1 MKKTLSL
8 FLVLV
13 MLFTCAF
20 SAVSLAETTG
30 ALTEAQQLE
39 LATVMEWLL
48 RDISQENY
56 TEIFSWGKDDI
67 LQKLE
72 DYDQPLETL
81 TKEEIADQLAPVIS
95 MLGLFAGLA
104 ESEDGGEAIA
114 GMLGGMLG
122 GLMGGAMG
130 GAMGDADSL
139 FSLGDDWISD
149 FGEDEDEESEE
160 DYEPDYTAYY
170 YDMLWVNGETKLESV
185 YQDEY
190 YKIAITEGDKELAY
204 LCELDAATG
213 IATGIGTGDPDTTE
227 AQPDHGVATFYI
239 TEDDQL
245 VWKKADG
252 EEVFFTGYESPLSGL
267 IGYVDGKDVTLVWM
281 GNHLEVIV
289 QQDDDL
295 WVYACPP
302 NEETDVLEGSGYF
315 ENLETGETAEGYQ
328 GTFVFQNDRAQLV
341 WTDAQIPEAQNG
353 LTFAMYEPLLVNDPW
368 MAEEADIF
376 VTAMDGYY
384 EMHIYT
390 QPDFNEY
397 DYLCTYDRATR
408 TLTALDPSTI
418 DFDSLSMELYRGI
431 FTTTATFVLE
441 DDGHLVWHDDTGV
454 SGEGVV
460 FQHMF

>member
-8 FLVLV
+8 FLALV
-13 MLFTCAF
+13 MLFTCVF
-20 SAVSLAETTG
+20 SAVSLAETAE

-39 LATVMEWLL
+39 LAAVMEWLM
-48 RDISQENY
+48 RDVAQENY
-56 TEIFSWGKDDI
+56 TEVFSWSRDDI

-72 DYDQPLETL
+72 SYDQPLETL

-95 MLGLFAGLA
+95 LLGLFAGLA
-104 ESEDGGEAIA
+104 ESEDGGEAVA
-114 GMLGGMLG
+114 DVLSGMLG
-122 GLMGGAMG
+122 GLMSGAIS
-130 GAMGDADSL
+130 DADSL
-139 FSLGDDWISD
+139 LSLGDDWMTW
-149 FGEDEDEESEE
+149 EEEE
-160 DYEPDYTAYY
+160 EEEPEEEYEPDYISYY
-170 YDMLWVNGETKLESV
+170 YDMLWVSGDLTLESV

-213 IATGIGTGDPDTTE
+213 IATGIGTGDPETTE
-227 AQPDHGVATFYI
+227 AQPDHGIATFCI

-245 VWKKADG
+245 IWKKADG
-252 EEVFFTGYESPLSGL
+252 EEVVFTGYNSPLAGL
-267 IGYVDGKDVTLVWM
+267 IGYVDGKEITIVWM

-302 NEETDVLEGSGYF
+302 NEETDALEGGGYY

-328 GTFVFQNDRAQLV
+328 GTFVFLNDRAQVV
-341 WTDAQIPEAQNG
+341 WTDGQIPEAQNG
-353 LTFAMYEPLLVNDPW
+353 LTFAMYEPLLINDPW
-368 MAEEADIF
+368 TAEEADIF

-390 QPDFNEY
+390 QPDFDEY
-397 DYLCTYDRATR
+397 NYLCTYDRATR

-418 DFDSLSMELYRGI
+418 DFDSLTMDLYRAA

-441 DDGHLVWHDDTGV
+441 DDGRLVWHDDTGV
-454 SGEGVV
+454 SGDGVV
-460 FQHMF
+460 FQHDFD

>member
-81 TKEEIADQLAPVIS
+81 TKEEIADQLAPVIT

-130 GAMGDADSL
+130 DADSL

-149 FGEDEDEESEE
+149 FGEDEEEEEAEE

-170 YDMLWVNGETKLESV
+170 YDVLWVSGETKLESV

-204 LCELDAATG
+204 LCELNAATG
-213 IATGIGTGDPDTTE
+213 IATGIGTGDPETTE
-227 AQPDHGVATFYI
+227 TQPDHGVATFSI

-252 EEVFFTGYESPLSGL
+252 EEIFFTPYESPLAGL
-267 IGYVDGKDVTLVWM
+267 IGYGEGKDLTLAWM
-281 GNHLEVIV
+281 GNYLQVII

-295 WVYACPP
+295 WIYACAP
-302 NEETDVLEGSGYF
+302 NEETDTLEGIGYL
-315 ENLETGETAEGYQ
+315 ENLETGEIVEGCQ
-328 GTFVFQNDRAQLV
+328 GTFVFQNNRTQLV
-341 WTDAQIPEAQNG
+341 WTDDQIPDAQNG
-353 LTFAMYEPLLVNDPW
+353 LTFAMYEPLLIDDVW
-368 MAEEADIF
+368 KAENADMYLF
-376 VTAMDGYY
+376 KMHGYY
-384 EMHIYT
+384 HVSIFT
-390 QPDFNEY
+390 QPDFDEY
-397 DYLCTYDRATR
+397 DYLCTYDRAAR
-408 TLTALDPSTI
+408 ALTALDPAAI
-418 DFDSLSMELYRGI
+418 DFAALDMDVYRDA

-454 SGEGVV
+454 SGDGVV